1 MRGPPVIS
9 WFINPINYSYNPK
22 APGYLPT
29 RVLTLP
35 TRVLTLDPHDES
47 LGPSGK
53 QPDDPT
59 GSRRVQRCPGVSFL
73 PLLRSY
79 SWSCL

>member
-1 MRGPPVIS
+1 MYI
-9 WFINPINYSYNPK
+9 PK